1 MESVHVYHRT
11 RTSGNEIACPR
22 SRLRNTELVR
32 LMTAFDQAI
41 VVQCDK
47 SRASIIERSTRN
59 IIIIN
64 TQSRIMNK
72 QSEKVKIKAN
82 AYSEIK
88 IQTASV
94 AKLFTKE
101 KRLYKVQELQ
111 KSQTKTTLLKLLA
124 LPFTRPTP
132 SCWSNQWH
140 ASWSRASNHVLT
152 EGIRKTNH
160 DGMSLGSTE
169 KSTQVMHLNIYFLGS
184 FQKVNRKAGFELKVE
199 KNYNESPQFVNY
211 QGRYH
216 WSTGASYLCLYHW
229 LVHDI
234 PNE

>member
-11 RTSGNEIACPR
+11 RASGNEIACPR

-47 SRASIIERSTRN
+47 SRANIIERSTRN

-111 KSQTKTTLLKLLA
+111 KSLETKTTRLKLLA

-132 SCWSNQWH
+132 KCWSNQWH

-152 EGIRKTNH
+152 EGIRKNKPWW
-160 DGMSLGSTE
+160 DVPGL
-169 KSTQVMHLNIYFLGS
+169 Y
-184 FQKVNRKAGFELKVE
+184 RKINTSHAFK
-199 KNYNESPQFVNY
+199 
-211 QGRYH
+211 
-216 WSTGASYLCLYHW
+216 YLFFRL
-229 LVHDI
+229 I
-234 PNE
+234 SKG

>member
-11 RTSGNEIACPR
+11 RASGNEIACPR

-47 SRASIIERSTRN
+47 SRANIIERSTRN

-64 TQSRIMNK
+64 TQSRIMNI

-82 AYSEIK
+82 DFSEIK

-111 KSQTKTTLLKLLA
+111 KSLETKTTRLKLLA

-132 SCWSNQWH
+132 KCWSNQWY

-152 EGIRKTNH
+152 EGIRKNKPWW
-160 DGMSLGSTE
+160 DVPGL
-169 KSTQVMHLNIYFLGS
+169 Y
-184 FQKVNRKAGFELKVE
+184 RKINTSHAFK
-199 KNYNESPQFVNY
+199 
-211 QGRYH
+211 
-216 WSTGASYLCLYHW
+216 YLFFRL
-229 LVHDI
+229 I
-234 PNE
+234 SKG

>member
-11 RTSGNEIACPR
+11 RASGNEIACPR

-72 QSEKVKIKAN
+72 QSEKVKIKADD
-82 AYSEIK
+82 YSEIK

-94 AKLFTKE
+94 AKLFH
-101 KRLYKVQELQ
+101 KRKTSLQ
-111 KSQTKTTLLKLLA
+111 GTGAAKKPNENNPLKLLA

-132 SCWSNQWH
+132 NCWSNQWH

-152 EGIRKTNH
+152 EGIRKNKPWW
-160 DGMSLGSTE
+160 DVPGL
-169 KSTQVMHLNIYFLGS
+169 Y
-184 FQKVNRKAGFELKVE
+184 RKINTSHAFK
-199 KNYNESPQFVNY
+199 
-211 QGRYH
+211 
-216 WSTGASYLCLYHW
+216 YLFFRL
-229 LVHDI
+229 I
-234 PNE
+234 SKG

>member
-11 RTSGNEIACPR
+11 RASGNEIACPR

-47 SRASIIERSTRN
+47 SRATIIERSTRN

-82 AYSEIK
+82 DYSEIK

-94 AKLFTKE
+94 AKLFHK
-101 KRLYKVQELQ
+101 
-111 KSQTKTTLLKLLA
+111 
-124 LPFTRPTP
+124 
-132 SCWSNQWH
+132 
-140 ASWSRASNHVLT
+140 
-152 EGIRKTNH
+152 RKT
-160 DGMSLGSTE
+160 SL
-169 KSTQVMHLNIYFLGS
+169 Q
-184 FQKVNRKAGFELKVE
+184 
-199 KNYNESPQFVNY
+199 
-211 QGRYH
+211 
-216 WSTGASYLCLYHW
+216 STGAPILSIQ
-229 LVHDI
+229 DS
-234 PNE
+234 